1 MENKLNEQNQVCS
14 DEDIEVDEGFEM
26 YRAMLQKQRKFCE
39 NHRLKIGTIVL
50 PEKKNTNN

>member
-39 NHRLKIGTIVL
+39 NHRLKIATIVL